1 VEAAVHDRV
10 EKPDRTEAARLR
22 LARIATAVL
31 AAAVALV
38 YALIGFEVL
47 YIGETKPGDP
57 SLLWFGVPAALA
69 FGFGAVVMV
78 ASDRKLLWALG
89 ALFQVFVIWA
99 YFDVAP
105 QRTPPFEVW
114 GILLRFAQAAILVA
128 LAYLLVRHPARWR
141 RARAERRDARPV
153 GS

>member
-1 VEAAVHDRV
+1 MHDRLENPARSETV
-10 EKPDRTEAARLR
+10 RLR
-22 LARIATAVL
+22 AARIATAVL
-31 AAAVALV
+31 AAAMALV

-69 FGFGAVVMV
+69 FAFGAVVMV
-78 ASDRKLLWALG
+78 ASDRKLVWALG

-114 GILLRFAQAAILVA
+114 GILLRVAQVPILVG
-128 LAYLLVRHPARWR
+128 LAYLLIRHPAPW
-141 RARAERRDARPV
+141 RPV
-153 GS
+153 RRSSPATTAQRPT

>member
-1 VEAAVHDRV
+1 MHHRPEHSVRS
-10 EKPDRTEAARLR
+10 EAARLR
-22 LARIATAVL
+22 AARVATAVL

-47 YIGETKPGDP
+47 SIGEPQPGDP

-69 FGFGAVVMV
+69 FAFGAVAVV
-78 ASDRKLLWALG
+78 ASDRKLVWALG

-114 GILLRFAQAAILVA
+114 GIVLRVAQVPILLG
-128 LAYLLVRHPARWR
+128 LAYLLVRHPAPWR
-141 RARAERRDARPV
+141 RKPAATPVATAVPRR
-153 GS
+153 